1 MSISKGCASNGRKE
15 RDMEGND
22 WLILFGAVFLTA
34 ILAVIITI
42 KLVTRAQE
50 KRIGEYQDKVL
61 KTQRDE
67 VQSIYRTMRG
77 WRHDYHNHM
86 QTIKAYLSMGQVEET
101 LTYLDHLEEDLDAI
115 DIAIRT
121 GNVSVDAIVS
131 SKLSVAAKKQIA
143 VDCTAK
149 MPEQVQVTDVD
160 LCTVLGNLLDNAI
173 ESCEKVPEEKR
184 FIRLYIG
191 VFKKQLYLSVTNATS
206 EKRRKRLSELVSE
219 KKGNHGFGLRRIDL
233 VAEKYHGFVNRKNE
247 PGVFATEV
255 MLPL

>member
-1 MSISKGCASNGRKE
+1 MDGRFW
-15 RDMEGND
+15 MI
-22 WLILFGAVFLTA
+22 LIGAVFLA
-34 ILAVIITI
+34 VILAVFITI
-42 KLVTRAQE
+42 KVVTRLQE
-50 KRIGEYQDKVL
+50 KRMGEYQDKVL

-67 VQSIYRTMRG
+67 VQAIYRTMRG

-86 QTIKAYLSMGQVEET
+86 QTIKAYLSLGKVEDT
-101 LTYLDHLEEDLDAI
+101 LTYLEHLEEDLDAI

-131 SKLSVAAKKQIA
+131 SKLSVAAKKKIA

-160 LCTVLGNLLDNAI
+160 LCTILGNLLDNAI
-173 ESCEKVPEEKR
+173 ESCEKVPEERR
-184 FIRLYIG
+184 FLRIYIG
-191 VFKKQLYLSVTNATS
+191 VFKKHLYFSVTNATA
-206 EKRRKRLSELVSE
+206 EKRRKKLMELVSV
-219 KKGNHGFGLRRIDL
+219 KQGSHGFGLRRIDL